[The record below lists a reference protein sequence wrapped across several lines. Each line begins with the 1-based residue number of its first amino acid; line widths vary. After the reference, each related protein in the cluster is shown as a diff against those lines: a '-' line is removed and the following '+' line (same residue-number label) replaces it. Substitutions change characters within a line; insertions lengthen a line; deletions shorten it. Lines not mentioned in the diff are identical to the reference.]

1 MRGIESIARVPQER
15 AENKGA
21 TTRRLLSELGPYR
34 RGLVLAF
41 VLVVI
46 GALAQAGG
54 PWLIGRAMDEDILGR
69 DPTGLFRT
77 TLLLLA
83 VYVAGLLA
91 QRGQLRQVGAIGQS
105 VLASLRARI
114 PAATSTLDHG
124 PDRRQE
130 R

>member
-1 MRGIESIARVPQER
+1 
-15 AENKGA
+15 
-21 TTRRLLSELGPYR
+21 
-34 RGLVLAF
+34 
-41 VLVVI
+41 
-46 GALAQAGG
+46 
-54 PWLIGRAMDEDILGR
+54 MDEDILGR

-83 VYVAGLLA
+83 VYVTGLLA

-114 PAATSTLDHG
+114 PAATSTLVNG
-124 PDRRQE
+124 PVRRQE